1 MIRYKGLLVARRH
14 MTDIITIKKP
24 TDCHIHLRDG
34 AYLKR
39 TVADA
44 AAQFSTI
51 VVMPNLTP
59 PIASIEDA
67 LSYRQRI
74 LNAVPATDK
83 LNPLLN
89 LYLHKG
95 TTAAL
100 VKDVANTPYILGFK
114 LYPRGA
120 TTNSDAGIDDISQ
133 FYNIFAAMEKHNVPL
148 MIHAEDNSPT
158 TDIFDRECFFIDK
171 HITKLHKAF
180 PELKITLEHI
190 TTKDAVEFINESP
203 ANLAATITAHHLW
216 INRNDVIN
224 TKIQPHNFC
233 LPIAKR
239 KEHQQALIDAATS
252 GNSKFFLGTDSA
264 PHTQENKETA
274 CGCAGIYTAKNAIE
288 LYAEIFDNKGA
299 LSQLEGFASIN
310 GPHFYNFSPA
320 NDTIEIT
327 KRQQKIEDKLE
338 FGASIVVPFKS
349 NEQINWSLAS

>member
-1 MIRYKGLLVARRH
+1 
-14 MTDIITIKKP
+14 MTNIITIKKP
-24 TDCHIHLRDG
+24 TDCHIHLRDD

-44 AAQFSTI
+44 AAQFNTI

-59 PIASIEDA
+59 PIAAIEDA

-95 TTAAL
+95 TTATL

-190 TTKDAVEFINESP
+190 TTKDAVEFISACP

-224 TKIQPHNFC
+224 TKIMPHNFC

-239 KEHQQALIDAATS
+239 KEHQQALIAAATS
-252 GNSKFFLGTDSA
+252 GNPKFFLGTDSA
-264 PHTQENKETA
+264 PHTQANKESA

-288 LYAEIFDNKGA
+288 LYTEIFDNKGA
-299 LSQLEGFASIN
+299 LSQLEGFASIY
-310 GPHFYNFSPA
+310 GPRFYGFAVA
-320 NDTIEIT
+320 NDTIELT
-327 KRQQKIEDKLE
+327 KRPQKIEDTLE
-338 FGASIVVPFKS
+338 FGGSIVVPFKS